1 MLLKLIASI
10 LAIVSAIGSSTI
22 SEKAL
27 ATVTNVNNGIVTIVY
42 NGNYYEFYGEGYC
55 INDKIIVTFDNGKI
69 IDAEWLGGWTN
80 EGLHSGTRQF

>member
-10 LAIVSAIGSSTI
+10 LAIIEAIATSATA
-22 SEKAL
+22 EKAL
-27 ATVTNVNNGIVTIVY
+27 ATVISVENGIVTIVY

-69 IDAEWLGGWTN
+69 VDAE
-80 EGLHSGTRQF
+80 

>member
-1 MLLKLIASI
+1 MLVKLIGSI
-10 LAIVSAIGSSTI
+10 LAIASAIASSATA
-22 SEKAL
+22 EKAL

-69 IDAEWLGGWTN
+69 IDAKWSRRWNN
-80 EGLHSGTRQF
+80 ESLYSGTR

>member
-1 MLLKLIASI
+1 MLVKLIASI
-10 LAIVSAIGSSTI
+10 LAIASAIGSSTI

-27 ATVTNVNNGIVTIVY
+27 ATVTSVNNVIVTIVY

-69 IDAEWLGGWTN
+69 IDAE
-80 EGLHSGTRQF
+80 

>member
-10 LAIVSAIGSSTI
+10 LAIASTI
-22 SEKAL
+22 ASSVTAEKAL

-42 NGNYYEFYGEGYC
+42 NGNYYEFYGEGYR

-69 IDAEWLGGWTN
+69 IDAE
-80 EGLHSGTRQF
+80 

>member
-10 LAIVSAIGSSTI
+10 LAIASAIATSATT
-22 SEKAL
+22 EKVP

-69 IDAEWLGGWTN
+69 VDAE
-80 EGLHSGTRQF
+80 

>member
-1 MLLKLIASI
+1 MLRKLITLI
-10 LAIVSAIGSSTI
+10 LAIIEAIATSATA
-22 SEKAL
+22 EKAL

-69 IDAEWLGGWTN
+69 VDAE
-80 EGLHSGTRQF
+80 

>member
-10 LAIVSAIGSSTI
+10 LAIVEAIATSATA
-22 SEKAL
+22 EKAL

-55 INDKIIVTFDNGKI
+55 INEQIIVTFDNGRI
-69 IDAEWLGGWTN
+69 IDAE
-80 EGLHSGTRQF
+80 